1 MSFVFPSL
9 FKDTTDFLN
18 HPLLQLYQS
27 KIQKAQT
34 NLSLEKA
41 KFLPELSIGISNQSI
56 QGIGADNVSYP
67 ASQRFNAISVGIG
80 IPHIFGAQSSIIEA
94 SEAQIKIA
102 EHQLLSEQE
111 KLYNDIQS
119 SFARYQTDSISL
131 EFIQKHQ
138 LPLIPEIKNAAE
150 KQYASGEI
158 DFFQWV
164 VLQNQAITIQNN
176 YLDMLNELHS
186 IVSHIQYILAQ

>member
-1 MSFVFPSL
+1 MALEAPDTLL
-9 FKDTTDFLN
+9 F
-18 HPLLQLYQS
+18 HCE
-27 KIQKAQT
+27 T
-34 NLSLEKA
+34 NP
-41 KFLPELSIGISNQSI
+41 PEEVI
-56 QGIGADNVSYP
+56 V
-67 ASQRFNAISVGIG
+67 
-80 IPHIFGAQSSIIEA
+80 EA

-138 LPLIPEIKNAAE
+138 LPLIPEIKNAAV